1 MDNMLIELGLVIEE
15 LRVKQSNSGSQ
26 DEQENYERLITVL
39 NKVYDE
45 LVYTRSL

>member
-1 MDNMLIELGLVIEE
+1 MDNILIELGSVIEE
-15 LRVKQSNSGSQ
+15 LRVKQSNSGCQ
-26 DEQENYERLITVL
+26 QEEENYERLITVL